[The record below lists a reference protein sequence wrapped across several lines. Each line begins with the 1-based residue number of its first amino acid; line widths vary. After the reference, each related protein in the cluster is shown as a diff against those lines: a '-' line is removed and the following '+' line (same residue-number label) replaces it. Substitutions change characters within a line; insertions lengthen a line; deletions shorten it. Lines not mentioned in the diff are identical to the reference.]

1 MKTCRYISAL
11 AAAILCL
18 ASCIREN
25 IDDCD
30 TPVEI
35 DFVYYGNG
43 IVDIFPERVDSVLMF
58 IYGQPS
64 GELIRSEKFSKSALV
79 ARQGASLRLVPG
91 DYRIVCWGNA
101 GEGSAIDTSEGTI
114 CSSDYAGGDVPSGIE
129 ELYFGASEITV
140 PHTLRPVRETM
151 VYEAS
156 YIMMRVELMDF
167 GYIGEVEVGGSSSL
181 NGLQARGSEEPT
193 VTMTHAG
200 HSALID
206 FTNTPSQE
214 MTDYI
219 PDITAYPGDDRSY
232 IAEYLVPRFDG
243 STGSR
248 LRIARNDTGA
258 TIFDRSVAGLMD
270 ELDITID
277 ERNEQMVNLKLRLI
291 ATQTGVRIEVIGWN
305 TEIVF
310 PDLKYDIER

>member
-1 MKTCRYISAL
+1 MKASRYISAL
-11 AAAILCL
+11 VAVILCL

-58 IYGQPS
+58 IYEQPS
-64 GELIRSEKFSKSALV
+64 GELVRTVELPKSALEE
-79 ARQGASLRLVPG
+79 RQGASLRLVPG

-101 GEGSAIDTSEGTI
+101 GKESTIDTSEGTI
-114 CSSDYAGGDVPSGIE
+114 SSSAYAGGDIPSGIE

-156 YIMMRVELMDF
+156 YIMMRVELIDF
-167 GYIGEVEVGGSSSL
+167 GYIGEVEVGGGSL
-181 NGLQARGSEEPT
+181 NGLSAGESEEPT
-193 VTMTHAG
+193 VTMTHAD

-214 MTDYI
+214 ITDYLPLMEAH
-219 PDITAYPGDDRSY
+219 PDEDRSY
-232 IAEYLVPRFDG
+232 IADYLVPRFDND
-243 STGSR
+243 TEA
-248 LRIARNDTGA
+248 RISIVRNDTGE
-258 TIFDRSVAGLMD
+258 TIYDNPLSDIMD
-270 ELDITID
+270 DLDITVD
-277 ERNEQMVNLKLRLI
+277 ERNEQMVNLRLRLI
-291 ATQTGVRIEVIGWN
+291 VTQTGVQIEVVGWN

-310 PDLKYDIER
+310 PDL

>member
-1 MKTCRYISAL
+1 MKASRYISAL
-11 AAAILCL
+11 VAVIFCL

-58 IYGQPS
+58 IYEQSS
-64 GELIRSEKFSKSALV
+64 GELVRTVELPKSALEE
-79 ARQGASLRLVPG
+79 RQGASLRLVPG

-101 GEGSAIDTSEGTI
+101 GKGSRIDTSEGTI
-114 CSSDYAGGDVPSGIE
+114 CSSDYAGGKVPSGIE

-156 YIMMRVELMDF
+156 YIMMRVELIDF
-167 GYIGEVEVGGSSSL
+167 GYIGEVEVGGSSL
-181 NGLQARGSEEPT
+181 NGLSVRGSEEPT
-193 VTMTHAG
+193 VTMTHAD

-214 MTDYI
+214 MTDYL
-219 PDITAYPGDDRSY
+219 PLLEAHPGEDHSY
-232 IAEYLVPRFDG
+232 IADYLVPRFDNG
-243 STGSR
+243 TQSR
-248 LRIARNDTGA
+248 LEIVRNDTGA
-258 TIFDRSVAGLMD
+258 TIFDRPVSELMD

-277 ERNEQMVNLKLRLI
+277 RRNEQMVNLRLRLI
-291 ATQTGVRIEVIGWN
+291 VTQTGVQIEVLGWN

-310 PDLKYDIER
+310 PDL

>member
-1 MKTCRYISAL
+1 MKASRYISAL
-11 AAAILCL
+11 AAVILCL

-58 IYGQPS
+58 IYEQPS
-64 GELIRSEKFSKSALV
+64 GELVRTVELPKSALEE
-79 ARQGASLRLVPG
+79 RQGASLRLVPG

-101 GEGSAIDTSEGTI
+101 GEGSKIDTSEGTI
-114 CSSDYAGGDVPSGIE
+114 CSSDYAGGKVPSGIE

-156 YIMMRVELMDF
+156 YIMMRVELIDF
-167 GYIGEVEVGGSSSL
+167 GYIGEVEVGGSSL
-181 NGLQARGSEEPT
+181 NGLSARGTEEPT
-193 VTMTHAG
+193 VTMTHAD

-214 MTDYI
+214 MTDYL
-219 PDITAYPGDDRSY
+219 PLLEAHPSEDHSY
-232 IAEYLVPRFDG
+232 IADYLVPRFDNG
-243 STGSR
+243 TQSR
-248 LRIARNDTGA
+248 LEIVRNDTGA
-258 TIFDRSVAGLMD
+258 TIFDRPVSELMD

-277 ERNEQMVNLKLRLI
+277 RRNEQMVNLRLRLI
-291 ATQTGVRIEVIGWN
+291 VTQTGVQIEVLGWN

-310 PDLKYDIER
+310 PDL